1 MLRRNLLK
9 SLSAIIPISFLGK
22 FATAN
27 CGEVD
32 DNIYFKNKLRLSKNA
47 NEKNPNYVYKNIVE
61 TKSGKL
67 IRMDNSDGYWQE
79 CTYDENEKQLTYK
92 DSRGFWNKRTYN
104 ENGKQLTYE
113 SSDGC
118 WTKSTYDQN
127 GNQLTYKDSKGSWYE
142 KTYNEKGQILSSKGN
157 NEWIVYAEDSNGNTW
172 EQSRWTV

>member
-9 SLSAIIPISFLGK
+9 SLTAIIPLPFL
-22 FATAN
+22 N
-27 CGEVD
+27 
-32 DNIYFKNKLRLSKNA
+32 KNVVA

-67 IRMDNSDGYWQE
+67 IRMDNSEGYWQE
-79 CTYDENEKQLTYK
+79 CTYDENENQLTYK

-113 SSDGC
+113 NSDGC

-127 GNQLTYKDSKGSWYE
+127 GNQLTYKDSKGSWFE
-142 KTYNEKGQILSSKGN
+142 KTYNEKGQILSSNGLEILGN
-157 NEWIVYAEDSNGNTW
+157 NHA
-172 EQSRWTV
+172 